1 MKKELILVDANDK
14 VIGYGEKFLTH
25 KKGEMHRAFSLFIY
39 SAKERKFFLQKRS
52 IEKYHSGVKWS
63 NSCCSHPYK
72 NETWYES
79 LQRCV
84 SDELN
89 TELVLSKKI
98 NCQSNMSPQFIDERL
113 FFAGAFLYFSKY
125 EELSEHEFDY
135 VFIYTVDSNIPD
147 VNFNSSEIS
156 EIKWLT
162 LKEID
167 ELLLKHKE
175 EFTSWFPKAYSL
187 AKKGISYFDS
197 IANE

>member
-1 MKKELILVDANDK
+1 MKNELILVNK
-14 VIGYGEKFLTH
+14 NNQVIGYEEKLPTH
-25 KKGEMHRAFSLFIY
+25 KVGLLHRAFSLFIY
-39 SAKERKFFLQKRS
+39 SQEDEKFLLQRRS
-52 IEKYHSGVKWS
+52 NGKYHSGGKWS

-113 FFAGAFLYFSKY
+113 FFAGSFLYFSKY
-125 EELSEHEFDY
+125 AELSEHEFDY

-187 AKKGISYFDS
+187 AKKGISCF
-197 IANE
+197 